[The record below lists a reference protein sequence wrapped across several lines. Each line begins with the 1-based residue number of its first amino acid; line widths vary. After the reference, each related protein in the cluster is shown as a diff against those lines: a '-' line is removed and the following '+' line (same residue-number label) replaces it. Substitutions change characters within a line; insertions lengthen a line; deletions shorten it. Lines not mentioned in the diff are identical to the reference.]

1 MQLHVRK
8 SVFDEVSTVSVKSE
22 DAMIIIID
30 RFKIALFPALEQ
42 AHCAHIAYD
51 FEFKGKH
58 GA

>member
-1 MQLHVRK
+1 M
-8 SVFDEVSTVSVKSE
+8 FDEVSTVSVKSE